1 MDDAST
7 EFLPVANFPA
17 GEGSY
22 FDFASAVFVDKLNR
36 IYIFGGYTDNGT
48 EVIHDSIWYIELP
61 SLLVTALDCS
71 NLRSCTPKV

>member
-22 FDFASAVFVDKLNR
+22 LESPLAVYVVKLNR
-36 IYIFGGYTDNGT
+36 IYIFGGYTYNGT
-48 EVIHDSIWYIELP
+48 DNFHDSIW
-61 SLLVTALDCS
+61 
-71 NLRSCTPKV
+71 